1 MIPKE
6 VFNLDKCIDVDEKFW
21 EVEPLKTLDFS
32 FNKIASIPEDIANL
46 VDCTTMKFKD
56 NAIMELPDA
65 LFGSC
70 TNLRHLDMGKN
81 KISKLNDSI
90 GYSTNLRELIVSE
103 NQLVSIP
110 DSLKHCSSLRILEL
124 QQNLLRILPSSF
136 WCIDGITNIN
146 ISSNKLSSLPSSLS
160 DLRSLEVFNCSCN
173 NLTELPSLRNLVSL
187 KYLDSTQNSLSR
199 FPELPVPSSSGKG
212 LTHVYLGYN
221 RLTVFGIADLLPH
234 RQTLS
239 ELLLHN
245 NQLRELPPEMEGLFV
260 LKVLDVSNN
269 ELRDLPASL
278 GWLESLQ
285 HLRADGNQIK
295 TIRQLLLTRPA
306 PELKAFL
313 RTRGPSLGLGLP
325 PTSTSI
331 GGINGKVSKSSSS
344 FSSSSSGASPIDS
357 QLLFRIR
364 DMGSTAGLLDLSKLS
379 LDNLPSSQLV
389 ESVMSMPSSATL
401 TSVDLSGNRFTHLPL
416 DIFSSLPM
424 VKAIN
429 LSENKLGDGQGWVSV
444 DGQPLHSALTVLDL
458 TTNKISGFLLGE
470 LISNG
475 NLAGL
480 RELAVSSNPLKNI
493 DPILNQLT
501 LLRVLRLAYCGL
513 TAIHPLDISLLPHMT
528 TLDLSNNKLQ
538 TLHDRESDSP
548 TNPFFRAVTLEFLS
562 LENNGLRE
570 IPLELA
576 LLPKLTTLLVGGN
589 PQRLIRPQV
598 IQQGSAKV
606 LETMRNKLGVVDG
619 GML

>member
-1 MIPKE
+1 M
-6 VFNLDKCIDVDEKFW
+6 
-21 EVEPLKTLDFS
+21 
-32 FNKIASIPEDIANL
+32 SIPEEIANL
-46 VDCTTMKFKD
+46 TDCTTMKFKD
-56 NAIMELPDA
+56 NAIAELPDA
-65 LFGSC
+65 LFGAC
-70 TNLRHLDMGKN
+70 TNLRHLDIGKN
-81 KISKLNDSI
+81 KIAKLNDSI
-90 GYSTNLRELIVSE
+90 GYSVNLRELIISE

-110 DSLKHCSSLRILEL
+110 DSLQHCSSLRILEL
-124 QQNLLRILPSSF
+124 QQNLLRSLPSSF

-146 ISSNKLSSLPSSLS
+146 ISSNKLSSLPISLS

-187 KYLDSTQNSLSR
+187 KYLDSTQNSLNR
-199 FPELPVPSSSGKG
+199 FPELPVPASGKG

-221 RLTVFGIADLLPH
+221 RLSVVDISYLLPH
-234 RQTLS
+234 KQTLS

-245 NQLRELPPEMEGLFV
+245 NQIRDLPPEIEGLFV

-313 RTRGPSLGLGLP
+313 RTRGPSLGLGP
-325 PTSTSI
+325 PPSSATVTGKASKASASST
-331 GGINGKVSKSSSS
+331 
-344 FSSSSSGASPIDS
+344 SSSGAPPIDA

-379 LDNLPSSQLV
+379 LTSLPSSQLV
-389 ESVMSMPSSATL
+389 ETVMTMPSSANL
-401 TSVDLSGNRFTHLPL
+401 TCVDLSGNRFTHLPL
-416 DIFSSLPM
+416 DVFSSLPM
-424 VKAIN
+424 VKIIN
-429 LSENKLGDGQGWVSV
+429 FSENKLGEGQGWVSI
-444 DGQPLHSALTVLDL
+444 DGQPLNSALTVLDL
-458 TTNKISGFLLGE
+458 TTNKITGFLLGE
-470 LISNG
+470 IISNG

-480 RELAVSSNPLKNI
+480 RELSVSSNPLKII
-493 DPILNQLT
+493 DPIVNQLT
-501 LLRVLRLAYCGL
+501 QLRVLRLAYCGL
-513 TAIHPLDISLLPHMT
+513 EAIHPLDISLLPHMT

-548 TNPFFRAVTLEFLS
+548 TNPFFRAEKLEFLS

-598 IQQGSAKV
+598 VQQGSAKV
-606 LETMRNKLGVVDG
+606 LEMMRNRLGVASG
-619 GML
+619 GMS